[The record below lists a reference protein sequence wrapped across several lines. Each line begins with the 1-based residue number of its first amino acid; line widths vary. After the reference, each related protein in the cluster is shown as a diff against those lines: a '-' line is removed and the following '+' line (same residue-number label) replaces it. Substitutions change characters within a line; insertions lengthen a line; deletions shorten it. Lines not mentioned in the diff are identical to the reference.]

1 MEGSSRAP
9 LAVLGHALAADEK
22 MPSAYFGNEH
32 GDYFTAYSRPGR
44 LESDIDT
51 LEVYGKIPKSISGT
65 FYRVVPE
72 PAYPPY
78 FKDEIVGPPALE
90 QKYM

>member
-9 LAVLGHALAADEK
+9 LALLGYALAAGEK
-22 MPSAYFGNEH
+22 IPSAYFGSEH
-32 GDYFTAYSRPGR
+32 GDYFIGYSRPGR
-44 LESDIDT
+44 LETDIDT

-78 FKDEIVGPPALE
+78 FKDEIVRLSCLE
-90 QKYM
+90 TE